1 VTLPASPGQPC
12 GGRDEDFPG
21 VCHRP
26 ALPAGR
32 PAILV
37 RPDWA
42 RLDGG
47 DLPGV
52 VGEVRFAGPHTDY
65 HVATP
70 AGPLLIRE
78 AGPPRAGPGPVRWSL
93 LRARLM
99 PRERPSGR
107 KAAEP
112 RDLWPLLC

>member
-1 VTLPASPGQPC
+1 VSVLDAPVRAPELGTAAGTYTIEVGEARASVPG
-12 GGRDEDFPG
+12 GSAPG
-21 VCHRP
+21 ADP
-26 ALPAGR
+26 TA

-52 VGEVRFAGPHTDY
+52 VGEVRFRGPHTDY

-78 AGPPRAGPGPVRWSL
+78 TGPPRFGGGPVRWSL

-99 PRERPSGR
+99 PRG
-107 KAAEP
+107 
-112 RDLWPLLC
+112 

>member
-1 VTLPASPGQPC
+1 MPGGSAPGADPA
-12 GGRDEDFPG
+12 
-21 VCHRP
+21 
-26 ALPAGR
+26 A

-42 RLDGG
+42 RLAAATCR
-47 DLPGV
+47 V
-52 VGEVRFAGPHTDY
+52 SSSEVRFRGPHTDY

-99 PRERPSGR
+99 PRERPPGR

-112 RDLWPLLC
+112 GDLWPLFS